1 MYKDLIVQ
9 EIRDL
14 RDQHAAQFEFDPKRI
29 LADIEQLDRQA
40 QAQGR
45 RYVRFPPR
53 RPAGWVEKQSA
64 SALQS

>member
-14 RDQHAAQFEFDPKRI
+14 RDQHAAEFGFDPKRI

-40 QAQGR
+40 DALGR
-45 RYVRFPPR
+45 RYVTFPPR
-53 RPAGWVEKQSA
+53 RPAGWVEKKSA
-64 SALQS
+64 QALPR